1 MPRPELDDLAVFLAV
16 ARERSLT
23 RAAAQ
28 LGVSR
33 EDRYKAKSFID
44 TVVYRLGDQIGAWSY
59 AGLAALGYET
69 RQFALAAIPL
79 SALWLVN
86 GVWLGHR
93 QERLAGRKPDCT
105 APTVASTSAY

>member
-16 ARERSLT
+16 ARERSFT

-44 TVVYRLGDQIGAWSY
+44 TVVYGLGDQVGAWSY
-59 AGLAALGYET
+59 AGLAALGWT
-69 RQFALAAIPL
+69 LHDIALAAIPVCI
-79 SALWLVN
+79 LWMGN
-86 GVWLGHR
+86 AMWLGR
-93 QERLAGRKPDCT
+93 REIRMATDQAAAAET
-105 APTVASTSAY
+105 ARAATPA